1 MCFTG
6 QLSKIGFALPFVSNS
21 FSIISCRFLPVKNFF
36 QLFWSCFC
44 FSLAATLVAYHAYRL
59 VVKNFFLATL
69 RFSPNGEGG
78 IWTLAPLLTT
88 YSLSR
93 GAPSATWVLLQM
105 PDSFRDDI
113 FLKRR
118 GWDSN
123 PRALSDKRFSRP
135 PRYDHFD
142 TSPSIYSS
150 AASVSPQRQDV
161 FYHSFSLSS
170 TPFSNF
176 FYFFVFFLFSCIF
189 HL

>member
-1 MCFTG
+1 MN
-6 QLSKIGFALPFVSNS
+6 P
-21 FSIISCRFLPVKNFF
+21 R
-36 QLFWSCFC
+36 
-44 FSLAATLVAYHAYRL
+44 AA
-59 VVKNFFLATL
+59 
-69 RFSPNGEGG
+69 
-78 IWTLAPLLTT
+78 LTT

-93 GAPSATWVLLQM
+93 GAPSASLGISPNKNCSIVLYITRCYAYHFLNI
-105 PDSFRDDI
+105 SFLHTQNCYQQL
-113 FLKRR
+113 FLHTMAYKKTTRINLVVFIKRR

-142 TSPSIYSS
+142 TSPSIYLS

>member
-1 MCFTG
+1 MLEAKAIWEHTCIAGGLLVF
-6 QLSKIGFALPFVSNS
+6 FVSFFGSTKNS
-21 FSIISCRFLPVKNFF
+21 TSKTGPCPNKQKRVLFPELFF
-36 QLFWSCFC
+36 Q
-44 FSLAATLVAYHAYRL
+44 
-59 VVKNFFLATL
+59 
-69 RFSPNGEGG
+69 
-78 IWTLAPLLTT
+78 
-88 YSLSR
+88 
-93 GAPSATWVLLQM
+93 
-105 PDSFRDDI
+105 
-113 FLKRR
+113 RR

-142 TSPSIYSS
+142 TSPSIYLS

>member
-1 MCFTG
+1 MSVSRTACSFYLILNCLSRTFLIFLKYLVFKKIKTEKEGFEPSRCVNDLLPFQGSPFG
-6 QLSKIGFALPFVSNS
+6 QLGYFSKMPAYYTRYTFLTHSSFVVICLNLL
-21 FSIISCRFLPVKNFF
+21 SCA
-36 QLFWSCFC
+36 C
-44 FSLAATLVAYHAYRL
+44 
-59 VVKNFFLATL
+59 
-69 RFSPNGEGG
+69 
-78 IWTLAPLLTT
+78 
-88 YSLSR
+88 
-93 GAPSATWVLLQM
+93 APSRKTKGSPFNSEL
-105 PDSFRDDI
+105 P
-113 FLKRR
+113 KRR
-118 GWDSN
+118 GWDLN

-142 TSPSIYSS
+142 TSPSIYLS